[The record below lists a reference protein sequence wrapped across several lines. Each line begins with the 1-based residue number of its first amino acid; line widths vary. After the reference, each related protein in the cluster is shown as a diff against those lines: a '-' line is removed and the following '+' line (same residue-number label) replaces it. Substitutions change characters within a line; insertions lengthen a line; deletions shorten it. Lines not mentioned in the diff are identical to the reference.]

1 VLLFSRKDEERKSIS
16 AFPDEI
22 SVIEREGDTRG
33 TLWLGTKYP
42 ILGPRGTKTR
52 SMSRFSMGEVPVFA
66 DIDDVDAVHRL
77 LLEMRSV
84 SKRSEDRGKP
94 ILSFPG

>member
-1 VLLFSRKDEERKSIS
+1 LVS

-22 SVIEREGDTRG
+22 PIIEREGDQKG

-42 ILGPRGTKTR
+42 IVGPRGAKKR
-52 SMSRFSMGEVPVFA
+52 SISRVSMEDVPVFA

-77 LLEMRSV
+77 LLELRSAG
-84 SKRSEDRGKP
+84 KRAEGRGKP